1 MANLLNSTS
10 GGTVDDVGG
19 LSDILSMALEQSGFD
34 MLVTPTKP
42 EMKSA
47 PLLSTTITPSLPNS
61 KPVTME
67 LTTPATTNSMVVDPL
82 GPLLLTPPI
91 SSVDNTSNI
100 DLVECLSGLEPS
112 QDLSTLL
119 SESGAEYLDPLDI
132 SHPPTTMS
140 TPLPANR
147 PSKLT
152 ISQTLSNLKSTGNL
166 SIDDV
171 IHELGLDPSI
181 NDDKIVPVTMTTKG
195 NQSLPITG
203 RIGSVSITQL
213 DKTIMAKE

>member
-1 MANLLNSTS
+1 MMENVLNSAS
-10 GGTVDDVGG
+10 GTVDDIGG

-42 EMKSA
+42 ETT
-47 PLLSTTITPSLPNS
+47 LISTTITPSLPNS
-61 KPVTME
+61 KPVAME
-67 LTTPATTNSMVVDPL
+67 LTTPVTTNSIVGNPL

-91 SSVDNTSNI
+91 SSIDNASNI
-100 DLVECLSGLEPS
+100 DLVECLSGLESS

-152 ISQTLSNLKSTGNL
+152 ISQTLSNNLKSASNL

-181 NDDKIVPVTMTTKG
+181 SDNKVIPVTMTTTG
-195 NQSLPITG
+195 NRSLPVTG